1 MMVIMTGPDSRRWRR
16 QTSYE
21 KIERT
26 WGPPFGF
33 DWVFKRGTDAP
44 LTRRGRL
51 LWGALIAGIVAAG
64 AVLVGL
70 SR

>member
-1 MMVIMTGPDSRRWRR
+1 MGAMTGPDQRRWRR
-16 QTSYE
+16 KTSYE
-21 KIERT
+21 RIERT
-26 WGPPFGF
+26 WGPPFGI

-51 LWGALIAGIVAAG
+51 LWGTLIASVFIAG
-64 AVLVGL
+64 VLLVGL

>member
-1 MMVIMTGPDSRRWRR
+1 MGAMTGPDRRRWRR

-21 KIERT
+21 RIERT

-51 LWGALIAGIVAAG
+51 LWVILIASVVIAG
-64 AVLVGL
+64 VVLVGL